1 MITFLGF
8 ALKAV
13 IRNLIGK
20 KIILMAHDGSIVE
33 GALTKSYT
41 DLVIFSIFY
50 VNSVCLVLFVYQI
63 LFFQFYYQLLYV
75 YILTI
80 QSKLKNNDYRR
91 LVSLVEWILI
101 PYFIYALSLY
111 TSHIELILAYGR
123 NINYKMFLLQSKACQ
138 LRSDLSRNR
147 KKYHCYSRL

>member
-33 GALTKSYT
+33 DALTKSYT

-91 LVSLVEWILI
+91 LLSLVEWILI

-123 NINYKMFLLQSKACQ
+123 NINYKMFLLQ
-138 LRSDLSRNR
+138 
-147 KKYHCYSRL
+147 RLVNYAQT

>member
-41 DLVIFSIFY
+41 ELVIFSIFY

-63 LFFQFYYQLLYV
+63 LFFSVLLS
-75 YILTI
+75 II
-80 QSKLKNNDYRR
+80 IR
-91 LVSLVEWILI
+91 L
-101 PYFIYALSLY
+101 YFNHPVQ
-111 TSHIELILAYGR
+111 TQ
-123 NINYKMFLLQSKACQ
+123 K
-138 LRSDLSRNR
+138 
-147 KKYHCYSRL
+147 

>member
-41 DLVIFSIFY
+41 D
-50 VNSVCLVLFVYQI
+50 SVCLVLFVYQI

-91 LVSLVEWILI
+91 LLSLVEWILI

-123 NINYKMFLLQSKACQ
+123 NINYKMFLLQ
-138 LRSDLSRNR
+138 
-147 KKYHCYSRL
+147 RLVNYAQT

>member
-41 DLVIFSIFY
+41 DLVIFSIFT
-50 VNSVCLVLFVYQI
+50 SIQFVLFFSFTKYY
-63 LFFQFYYQLLYV
+63 FFQFYYQLLYV

-91 LVSLVEWILI
+91 LLSLVEWILI

-123 NINYKMFLLQSKACQ
+123 NINYKMFLLQ
-138 LRSDLSRNR
+138 
-147 KKYHCYSRL
+147 RLVNYAQT